1 MIEDI
6 LSERCTG
13 CNACVVAC
21 PDHVLDPGVA
31 DGPPVIARVEQCQ
44 TCFLCELH
52 CAHDAIYVAVEG
64 PGAGT
69 TLHHP
74 EALIGRLRHD
84 YGWDGS
90 TSDPLRDFWQL
101 GPLLREGLE
110 ISAAR
115 HARRQTRALKEAGTG
130 QEGDDA
136 AGYPPAKAVTDDPTA

>member
-6 LSERCTG
+6 FPERCTG
-13 CNACVVAC
+13 CNDCVTVC
-21 PDHVLDPGVA
+21 PDHVLDPGA
-31 DGPPVIARVEQCQ
+31 AGAPPVIARVAQCQ
-44 TCFLCELH
+44 TCFLCELY

-64 PGAGT
+64 AGTGT

-74 EALIGRLRHD
+74 TPLIGRLRHD

-90 TSDPLRDFWQL
+90 TDDPLRAFWQL

-115 HARRQTRALKEAGTG
+115 HTRRQATALSEAATG
-130 QEGDDA
+130 QEGDEALSSRALGTTPKDPA
-136 AGYPPAKAVTDDPTA
+136 A